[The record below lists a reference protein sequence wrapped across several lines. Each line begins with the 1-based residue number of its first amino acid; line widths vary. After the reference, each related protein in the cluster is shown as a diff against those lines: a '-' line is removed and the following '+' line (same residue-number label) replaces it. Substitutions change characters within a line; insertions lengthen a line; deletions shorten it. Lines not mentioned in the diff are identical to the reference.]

1 MTTTVTLDE
10 LVTEFNA
17 VVADTEQLLKS
28 ISAAGGERAATLRAS
43 VEQNLR
49 AAKDRL
55 AQLEK
60 AVETRA
66 VNAAKAT
73 DQYVRGHPWQSL
85 AIAAGVF
92 AIIGVVVGLLL
103 NRK

>member
-1 MTTTVTLDE
+1 MTTTVTRDE

-28 ISAAGGERAATLRAS
+28 LAAAGGDKAGTMRSS

-49 AAKDRL
+49 AAKERL
-55 AQLEK
+55 AELEK
-60 AVETRA
+60 DIEARTIK
-66 VNAAKAT
+66 AAKAT
-73 DQYVRGHPWQSL
+73 DQYVRGHPWQSM

-92 AIIGVVVGLLL
+92 AIIGIVVGLLL